1 MTIQSIQ
8 PQILPAVTSKVF
20 DTASLISSAGGY
32 FSGGMSVVLYIGLGI
47 VILVMLGIIFTVL
60 YFRKRWNLDVEF
72 KLTRSDGRITHAE
85 WGKGHYN
92 AKKGVVFVRRPIM
105 GKFSKGIAI
114 KIFDIR
120 RYLQGD
126 SILTVLQ
133 VGPEDY
139 RPVLNDSWTEYVE
152 TYKDDKTG
160 EIVEVKES
168 ILNIKVDSGL
178 NKAWKSSWDSAAKN
192 AYSIKSFMTQFQT
205 PIAIAIVLIACFVGF
220 AILYTK
226 IK

>member
-1 MTIQSIQ
+1 M
-8 PQILPAVTSKVF
+8 VF
-20 DTASLISSAGGY
+20 DTASLVPNVKGW
-32 FSGGMSVVLYIGLGI
+32 FSGTGSILLYVVLGLFILGMLAI
-47 VILVMLGIIFTVL
+47 IFVIL
-60 YFRKRWNLDVEF
+60 YFKKRWNLDIEF
-72 KLTRSDGRITHAE
+72 KLTRSDGKITNAE

-92 AKKGVVFVRRPIM
+92 AKRGVVYVRRPNM
-105 GKFSKGIAI
+105 GKFSKGIPI

-120 RYLQGD
+120 RYLQG
-126 SILTVLQ
+126 SSVLTVLQ

-139 RPVLNDSWTEYVE
+139 RPVLNDSWAEHVV
-152 TYKDDKTG
+152 TYKNEDNG
-160 EIVEVKES
+160 EIVEVKEG

-178 NKAWKSSWDSAAKN
+178 NKAWKSAWDSAAKQ

-220 AILYTK
+220 AILWSR